1 VTTGDAG
8 VPAEA
13 SGCLRRVRLSEM
25 AQKPI
30 SDGVL
35 VGGREGEGAM
45 WKGGK
50 VGGIIS
56 VSEF

>member
-1 VTTGDAG
+1 
-8 VPAEA
+8 
-13 SGCLRRVRLSEM
+13 M